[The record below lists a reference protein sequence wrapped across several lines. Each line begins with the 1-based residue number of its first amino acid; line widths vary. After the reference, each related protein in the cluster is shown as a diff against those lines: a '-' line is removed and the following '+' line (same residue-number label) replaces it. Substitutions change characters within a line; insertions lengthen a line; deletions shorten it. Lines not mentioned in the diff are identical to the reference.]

1 MQKATYTGSFLS
13 LDVFLHVHSA
23 VPQGPWRLTYTGRC
37 RVWLLHV
44 ATLISEKGLDFT
56 HLLEIWVGIGHVSC
70 LYGLKMFESQPNSQ
84 FYFGFWQ
91 YRTWFILIFNF
102 TSQYLGKVG
111 RNSTDPSRLWHRPVG
126 QCEVAESHQI
136 CRSKKLVPGCSW
148 MFLVFFYR
156 KNMEKPENL
165 ALLIHLPGK
174 IDDTPWC
181 PGGLYLSTPRCERP
195 IAPYGPTLGLVRWRR
210 MAKPCDAPENGA
222 NSTRID
228 RFKQGQ
234 NTSFLQPGDTCR
246 MQEFT

>member
-91 YRTWFILIFNF
+91 YRT
-102 TSQYLGKVG
+102 
-111 RNSTDPSRLWHRPVG
+111 
-126 QCEVAESHQI
+126 
-136 CRSKKLVPGCSW
+136 
-148 MFLVFFYR
+148 
-156 KNMEKPENL
+156 
-165 ALLIHLPGK
+165 
-174 IDDTPWC
+174 
-181 PGGLYLSTPRCERP
+181 
-195 IAPYGPTLGLVRWRR
+195 
-210 MAKPCDAPENGA
+210 
-222 NSTRID
+222 
-228 RFKQGQ
+228 
-234 NTSFLQPGDTCR
+234 
-246 MQEFT
+246 

>member
-111 RNSTDPSRLWHRPVG
+111 RNLHRPIKALAQASGPVRSS
-126 QCEVAESHQI
+126 ESHQI

-148 MFLVFFYR
+148 DV
-156 KNMEKPENL
+156 
-165 ALLIHLPGK
+165 
-174 IDDTPWC
+174 
-181 PGGLYLSTPRCERP
+181 
-195 IAPYGPTLGLVRWRR
+195 
-210 MAKPCDAPENGA
+210 PC
-222 NSTRID
+222 I
-228 RFKQGQ
+228 
-234 NTSFLQPGDTCR
+234 FLQEKHGKTRKTSLCWSICLVKSMILHGVLVACTFRPPGAKGLLRPMAQRWDWSGGEEWR
-246 MQEFT
+246 SHAMRRKMGPIPLG